1 MIFLFYG
8 ELFHKPGKNCRFT
21 LEVKMTKISGIPE
34 ELRSIQQQ
42 NKKKAQTTT
51 DGLFKTTFDQAL
63 SNTTAA
69 IIPGKSSSLPPL
81 GEVSAVNYT
90 SIESIE
96 TGLDGKTYSLL
107 DKLDQYSQK
116 LGNPEISLKEIEPL
130 ISKIKEDA
138 TELSLEISKSDDNSS
153 ELKQL
158 ASESALS
165 ANTEYIKFMRG
176 DYV

>member
-1 MIFLFYG
+1 MIFLSYG
-8 ELFHKPGKNCRFT
+8 EFLHEPGKNCRYT
-21 LEVKMTKISGIPE
+21 LEVKMTKISGVPE
-34 ELRSIQQQ
+34 ELSSIQQQ

-51 DGLFKTTFDQAL
+51 DGLFKATFDKAL
-63 SNTTAA
+63 SNATTAKVS
-69 IIPGKSSSLPPL
+69 GQNSSLPPL
-81 GEVSAVNYT
+81 GGVSAVNYT
-90 SIESIE
+90 SLESTE
-96 TGLDGKTYSLL
+96 TTLDGKTYSLL

-138 TELSLEISKSDDNSS
+138 TELSLEISKSDKNP
-153 ELKQL
+153 ELKRL
-158 ASESALS
+158 ASEGALS